1 MAGGLSVDFSLT
13 FPGGPRVAPRMTVPL
28 GNASVTVLFGP
39 SGSGKSTVLRALAGL
54 ARPQAGSI
62 VAEGEAWFDA
72 ANGVCWSPQR
82 RRVGMLLQEP
92 TLFPHLTVSGNVGY
106 GLSRLA
112 RQERRRRVSELLA
125 LFGLEGL
132 GERRPHELSGG
143 QRQRASLARTVAPG
157 PRLLLLD
164 EPLSSL
170 DGPAREDLREE
181 LRRLLHRV
189 GTPAVLV
196 THDRTEALAL
206 GDRLVVVDG
215 GAVLQEGPAPDV
227 FLRPRDASVARI
239 VGVESVL
246 SGTVLGREDGL
257 LLVDVSGVR
266 LWAVDDGRP
275 HGDVFCCLRAED
287 VVLERGG
294 LPQTSA
300 RNRLLGTVTEVVPE
314 GPLARVL
321 VDCGVALAARVTLR
335 SVAELGLSPGVGVA
349 AVFKAPSLHLVA
361 RDV

>member
-1 MAGGLSVDFSLT
+1 MAGELRVDVSVT
-13 FPGGPRVAPRMTVPL
+13 FPGGPTVAPRMSVPL
-28 GNASVTVLFGP
+28 EDAAVTVLFGP
-39 SGSGKSTVLRALAGL
+39 SGSGKTTVLRALAGL
-54 ARPQAGSI
+54 SRPQAGSI
-62 VAEGEAWFDA
+62 VADGETWFDA
-72 ANGVCWSPQR
+72 ASGVSWPPQR

-92 TLFPHLTVSGNVGY
+92 TLFPHLTVSRNVGY
-106 GLSRLA
+106 GLSRVSRA
-112 RQERRRRVSELLA
+112 ERDRRVSELLA

-132 GERRPHELSGG
+132 GDRRPHELSGG
-143 QRQRASLARTVAPG
+143 QRQRASLARTVAPR
-157 PRLLLLD
+157 PRLVLLD
-164 EPLSSL
+164 EPLSSI

-181 LRRLLHRV
+181 LRRLLHRA

-206 GDRLVVVDG
+206 GDRLVVLDG

-227 FLRPRDASVARI
+227 FLRPRDAAVARI

-246 SGTVLGREDGL
+246 PGTVVGREDGL
-257 LLVDVSGVR
+257 LLIDASGVR

-275 HGDVFCCLRAED
+275 HRDVSCCLRAED
-287 VVLERGG
+287 VVLERGE

-300 RNRLLGTVTEVVPE
+300 RNRLSGAVTEVVPE

-321 VDCGVALAARVTLR
+321 VDCGLALAARVTLR
-335 SVAELGLSPGVGVA
+335 SVAELGLAPGVRVT